1 MASEPLLWRFD
12 RDAAIYLIGTDAV
25 DAMERAYVIEPA
37 ESTVPPGVRLAVAV
51 AHQQL
56 IRGDNPPFNTTA
68 VIVEWVRSLIEYA
81 AEVSDGE

>member
-1 MASEPLLWRFD
+1 MASEP
-12 RDAAIYLIGTDAV
+12 
-25 DAMERAYVIEPA
+25 
-37 ESTVPPGVRLAVAV
+37 TVPPAVVLAVTV

-81 AEVSDGE
+81 AEVSDGD